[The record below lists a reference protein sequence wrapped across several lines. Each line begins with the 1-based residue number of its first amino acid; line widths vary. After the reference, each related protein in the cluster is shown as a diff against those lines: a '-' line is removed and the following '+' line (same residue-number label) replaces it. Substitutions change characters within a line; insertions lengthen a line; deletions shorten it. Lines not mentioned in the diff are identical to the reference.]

1 MNSTI
6 RSCDIVTVA
15 NHTLLQQ
22 VKRLT
27 IFQNHCLRSS
37 SGTYKFDRWMV
48 KFLIQHASSLEEK
61 HDNVDAAVVDNELQ
75 TSLGIDE
82 LQLERSRVTYS
93 IIRDI

>member
-1 MNSTI
+1 
-6 RSCDIVTVA
+6 
-15 NHTLLQQ
+15 
-22 VKRLT
+22 
-27 IFQNHCLRSS
+27 
-37 SGTYKFDRWMV
+37 MV